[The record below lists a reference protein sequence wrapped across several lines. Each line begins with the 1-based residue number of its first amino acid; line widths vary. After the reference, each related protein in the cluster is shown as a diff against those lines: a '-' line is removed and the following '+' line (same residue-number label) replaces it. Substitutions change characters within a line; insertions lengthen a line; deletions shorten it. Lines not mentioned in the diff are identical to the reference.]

1 MISKPVPLDLAKQL
15 ALRNLDFMITSAD
28 NLNVPYPRLGFETAK
43 EKLSQIKTDL
53 QNQNKIKNTV
63 GIQEFI
69 KIFTT
74 PVFNKSHFFNRDFSN
89 KLSQILAMLNTLV
102 ADNPAEIVNIVISLA
117 EKSTPKG
124 VDKNQFLVEK
134 TSKFI
139 AKSNEVKS
147 STKTLLDAIQKQ
159 ILKEGRV
166 DVLSVAGILLLI
178 VGQSETF
185 VYYVIENL
193 KKTQSILN
201 STYDIEEICSIDSKV
216 IQNTKDQVDMVGI
229 RNCISHSAYTIK
241 ENNEVVVD
249 FHSALGGYNINRKYT
264 GRQLVNLY
272 KHYDRLINIQ
282 ALLIRSAFLQAL
294 LLLHFTN

>member
-1 MISKPVPLDLAKQL
+1 LISKPVPLDLAKQL

-249 FHSALGGYNINRKYT
+249 FHSALGAITSIGNT
-264 GRQLVNLY
+264 LE
-272 KHYDRLINIQ
+272 D
-282 ALLIRSAFLQAL
+282 S
-294 LLLHFTN
+294 